1 MADKQRS
8 FWGDAFRRLR
18 RDRLAVAAFAV
29 IALYTAIAIGVWFGD
44 LAAKPW
50 SWVQPIRP
58 ILTTLSLAADW
69 NVGSDDRNE
78 WHQPPSRKHP
88 FGTDLEGKD
97 LLSRTVYGAKIALTV
112 GLLVG
117 ATAALIGLVLGAIA
131 GYKPGILDE
140 MIVWLYTTVDAI
152 PYILLLVALSFVMR
166 QWDLDPLVRVWLAMT
181 ATFWTGTARVIRG
194 EVIKQRNREYV
205 AAAKAL
211 GASETRILFAHI
223 VPNVL
228 HLAVI
233 NFSLL
238 FVGAIKNE
246 VILSYL
252 GLGVVDQPSWGI
264 LLDNAKMELGGG
276 YWWQLTAATG
286 AMFLLVLA
294 FNVFSDALR
303 DALDPRLHR

>member
-1 MADKQRS
+1 MAEKQRNL
-8 FWGDAFRRLR
+8 WNDAFRRMR
-18 RDRLAVAAFAV
+18 RDRLAVAAFFV
-29 IALYTAIAIGVWFGD
+29 IGLYTLIAISAWLGD
-44 LAAKPW
+44 LAEKPW
-50 SWVQPIRP
+50 GWVQPLRP
-58 ILTTLSLAADW
+58 ALQSVSLTKDW
-69 NVGSDDRNE
+69 NVGSDDKNE
-78 WHQPPSRKHP
+78 WHQPPSWKHP

-97 LLSRTVYGAKIALTV
+97 LLSRTLYGAKIALTV
-112 GLLVG
+112 GLMVG
-117 ATAALIGLVLGAIA
+117 ATAALIGLILGAIA

-140 MIVWLYTTVDAI
+140 IIVWLYTTVDAI
-152 PYILLLVALSFVMR
+152 PYILLLVALSFVLR
-166 QWDLDPLVRVWLAMT
+166 QWDIDPLLRIWVAMT

-205 AAAKAL
+205 AAAKAV
-211 GASETRILFAHI
+211 GASEPRILFLHI

-228 HLAVI
+228 HLAII

>member
-1 MADKQRS
+1 VEL
-8 FWGDAFRRLR
+8 G
-18 RDRLAVAAFAV
+18 
-29 IALYTAIAIGVWFGD
+29 
-44 LAAKPW
+44 
-50 SWVQPIRP
+50 
-58 ILTTLSLAADW
+58 AADSTD
-69 NVGSDDRNE
+69 SDDALPGRGLECRQRRQHE

-140 MIVWLYTTVDAI
+140 IIVWLYTTVDAI

-166 QWDLDPLVRVWLAMT
+166 QWDIDPLMRVWLAMT

-194 EVIKQRNREYV
+194 EVIKQRNRDYV

-246 VILSYL
+246 VILSVS
-252 GLGVVDQPSWGI
+252 GSGRRRS
-264 LLDNAKMELGGG
+264 AELGHPSG
-276 YWWQLTAATG
+276 QREDG
-286 AMFLLVLA
+286 ARRRLLVA
-294 FNVFSDALR
+294 AHGGDGGDVFPGVGVQCVLR
-303 DALDPRLHR
+303 CAPRCAGPEAASVSGKWSVVSGQWSVASRRRRQR